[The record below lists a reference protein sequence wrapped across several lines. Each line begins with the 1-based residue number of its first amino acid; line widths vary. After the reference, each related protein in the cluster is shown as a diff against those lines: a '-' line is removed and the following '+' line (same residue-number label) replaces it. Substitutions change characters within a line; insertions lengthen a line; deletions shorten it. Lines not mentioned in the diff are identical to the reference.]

1 MSEINKSLPFDSAAE
16 EVNGDG
22 NIDNHENVVEW
33 IDGNKTATVQLSGHR
48 KLNNRIHEL
57 AEQYPDEVQICG
69 ENEDGSIVAHIPI
82 SYIYIKR
89 PARRELNDEQ
99 KEELRERLAKARENN
114 SRVERAKT

>member
-1 MSEINKSLPFDSAAE
+1 MSEINKNLPFDSAAE
-16 EVNGDG
+16 DVNGDG

-48 KLNNRIHEL
+48 KLNNRIREL

-99 KEELRERLAKARENN
+99 KEELRERLAKARENKMT
-114 SRVERAKT
+114 ET